1 MGWFRLGA
9 RGLSIKS
16 VVAED
21 YQGKPLWGQ
30 IEGLCKK
37 IESQFFREA
46 EAPADCIRTFA
57 AYQ

>member
-1 MGWFRLGA
+1 MCWFRLGA
-9 RGLSIKS
+9 CGLSIES

-30 IEGLCKK
+30 IEGQCKK
-37 IESQFFREA
+37 IESQFSRGA